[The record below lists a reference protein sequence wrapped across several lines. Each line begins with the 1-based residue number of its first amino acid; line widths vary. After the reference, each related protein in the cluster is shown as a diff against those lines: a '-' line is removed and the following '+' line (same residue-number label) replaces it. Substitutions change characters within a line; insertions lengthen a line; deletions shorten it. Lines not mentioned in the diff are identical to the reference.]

1 MKTLKILS
9 FSFLAFSVF
18 ACGGK
23 EESQQSTGEGE
34 VQNEETSI
42 NSLDDKVFSDTVTIG
57 GKLYKYTCTLEHID
71 SLIVINPQ
79 GEEYVENRVKIN
91 VQQGETTIFDKVI
104 DKSFYK
110 DIVPSNLLRAYTM
123 VGVSFNF
130 TKLEEDRSALYFIV
144 TAGDPD
150 ETANMDYPLELKV
163 ATDGTYSLKEAE
175 NLETMSL
182 NPGLNID
189 PSADATI

>member
-9 FSFLAFSVF
+9 FSFLALCVF

-42 NSLDDKVFSDTVTIG
+42 NSLEDKVFSDTVTIG